1 MIGAEVRQSERIEML
16 LDDVCHYC
24 GGMFSAPPL
33 KEFAEMLKRRGL
45 EIRDAEKPVERLP

>member
-1 MIGAEVRQSERIEML
+1 MIGAQVRQSERIEML
-16 LDDVCHYC
+16 LDDVCWYA
-24 GGMFSAPPL
+24 GSTLSAPPL